1 MLKSV
6 KELSAIAGTNRETVQ
21 KRADQL
27 GLVAVPGEK
36 GAKLYDSRYL
46 LQLIPTPT
54 RASKSEAD
62 GESEGATLEEAR
74 IRSELAKAEKT
85 ELEIEKMK
93 GSLADVSELLSS
105 QNAIFDEISA
115 IVKKSA
121 MTDNEKEDCLS
132 SMSKAVRYWESGE

>member
-27 GLVAVPGEK
+27 GLLAQDGPK
-36 GAKLYDSRYL
+36 GAKLYDSRML
-46 LQLIPTPT
+46 VQLIPSPT
-54 RASKSEAD
+54 RASKAD
-62 GESEGATLEEAR
+62 AEGATLEEAR

-93 GSLADVSELLSS
+93 GSLTDVTEFMEVTNELIDRLSS
-105 QNAIFDEISA
+105 L
-115 IVKKSA
+115 VKKSHLSE
-121 MTDNEKEDCLS
+121 NEKEDALS
-132 SMSKAVRYWESGE
+132 LMSEAIRSWGTGT